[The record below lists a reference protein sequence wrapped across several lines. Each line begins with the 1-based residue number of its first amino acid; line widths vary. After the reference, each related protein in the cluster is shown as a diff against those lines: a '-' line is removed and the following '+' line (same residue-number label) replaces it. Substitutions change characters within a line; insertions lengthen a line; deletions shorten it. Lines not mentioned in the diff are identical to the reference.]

1 MKYYFLFLFSTSFFI
16 ISCGPGEPKSLHS
29 SPDFDPLISPVKEYV
44 QQVDLDADLE
54 RHSMDFTEGTTTG
67 QYTVFSKKGQ
77 VVKFTA
83 NGIKS
88 DGIKHWAFYL
98 QNNQLV
104 LAHIKETT
112 KNCHGNK
119 FCAWEIKN
127 YFLNGHLIKSLK
139 RGDAFMNE
147 KEANV
152 EAKHFSQNMD
162 EDILQMDTTQQQYA
176 AYVVGLF
183 NQLKK

>member
-1 MKYYFLFLFSTSFFI
+1 MKFFSFVSLSVLL
-16 ISCGPGEPKSLHS
+16 ISCGPGEPKSLHTT
-29 SPDFDPLISPVKEYV
+29 PDFDPLISPVKEYV
-44 QQVDLDADLE
+44 QQVESSGDLKSKTVPLSE
-54 RHSMDFTEGTTTG
+54 VNTTG
-67 QYTVFSKKGQ
+67 SYTGYFKNGQ
-77 VVKFTA
+77 LVKFIA
-83 NGIKS
+83 
-88 DGIKHWAFYL
+88 DGTKTDGKKYWTFYL

-104 LAHIKETT
+104 LAHIKETS

-139 RGDAFMNE
+139 RGDAFMSE

-152 EAKHFSQNMD
+152 EEKKFVQNMD
-162 EDILQMDTTQQQYA
+162 EDLMQMDTTQQQYA
-176 AYVVGLF
+176 AYVAGLF